1 MLCWPFF
8 AEQQVNCRYAC
19 TTWGVGL
26 EIYSDVKREG
36 VEGLVRE
43 MMERESG
50 KVMRNKTVEWK
61 KKSKIACAEGGSSY
75 EDFQRFVAY
84 LMHLYTFGA

>member
-1 MLCWPFF
+1 M
-8 AEQQVNCRYAC
+8 YAC
-19 TTWGVGL
+19 TTWRVGL

-50 KVMRNKTVEWK
+50 KMMRNKAVEWK
-61 KKSKIACAEGGSSY
+61 KKSDLHDES
-75 EDFQRFVAY
+75 D
-84 LMHLYTFGA
+84 LH